1 MTIQIDITEAQQ
13 RFLELILAAS
23 RGEATIITK
32 DTLPIAQI
40 MPTTEQKERPRFGSA
55 HGLITISD
63 QFDVPLD
70 EFQAYMP

>member
-23 RGEATIITK
+23 RGESTIITK

-40 MPTTEQKERPRFGSA
+40 MPATEQQKRPRFSSA

-63 QFDVPLD
+63 QFDLPLD
-70 EFQAYMP
+70 EFQPYMP